1 MGEEKLPKNWI
12 SATLGEV
19 AKWSSGGTPKR
30 SNKSYYGGNI
40 PWIKTG
46 DLNNKIVTEANE
58 FLTEAGIKNSS
69 AKLFPKGS
77 VGIAMYGATIGKTA
91 LFGIDAATN
100 QACAVAQTYDG
111 VSNEFLHYYLKSEK
125 QNFIDKGK
133 GGAQPN
139 ISQTIIKAHPIPLPP
154 LPEQHRIVAKLDAL
168 MARVAVLEAGLA
180 RIPQLLADFRQ
191 SVLSKAVT
199 GELTEE
205 WREGKELGGIV
216 NLFNRISERRLKSS
230 KKKVREISSSVRG
243 DLELFDLPDT
253 WTWTNLR
260 FVMNEDDS
268 FCYGVV
274 QPGDYVDNE
283 QKLVRVLDINAGKI
297 KMEQLR
303 GISWSVDEKYK
314 RSRINPGDLLVSV
327 VGTIGR
333 TAVVP
338 SNCAGFNIARAVAK
352 VPIRDFDTNYVKIFI
367 DSIYGQSWLLGDS
380 REVARK
386 TLNLEQLSTL
396 PVPIPS
402 PEEQAEIVR
411 RVESLFAQA
420 DAIEARYEKL
430 KQKVETLPQAILAKA
445 FRGELVPQLPE
456 DGDAGD
462 LLAEI
467 KKLRKK

>member
-139 ISQTIIKAHPIPLPP
+139 ISQTIIKAHPIPRPP